1 MKECETGADIVLE
14 VRIWIKF
21 ELSFGLY
28 SLFERFFLPS
38 LKNKYKC
45 NCLVLQS
52 LGRRLI
58 YRTDYLALSQIYVN

>member
-28 SLFERFFLPS
+28 SLFERFLYYS
-38 LKNKYKC
+38 KE
-45 NCLVLQS
+45 
-52 LGRRLI
+52 
-58 YRTDYLALSQIYVN
+58 